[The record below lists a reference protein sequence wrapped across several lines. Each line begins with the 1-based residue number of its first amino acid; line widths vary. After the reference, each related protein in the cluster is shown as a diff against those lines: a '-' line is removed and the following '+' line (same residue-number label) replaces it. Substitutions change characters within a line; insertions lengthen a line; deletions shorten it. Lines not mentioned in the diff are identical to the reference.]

1 MAQSLPLHEGD
12 GINRGPTTTPCV
24 RQMTKRRRHPREQ
37 LPSSSS
43 SSSSSSSPPTL
54 LLLLNREEEKDNDDD
69 YCNHHH
75 EDCGECP
82 EYDKHHRGRGKVPS
96 SILCRAAARRIIPL
110 ATMALI
116 LLRGIILLS
125 ACSAKWRGG
134 GGVGDDDDGGVGGG
148 GWPAASPPPGT
159 SRYGPPTATSNELI
173 SLFERALLNDDL
185 GATPFVPL
193 VLEGGKLL
201 CRRGH
206 KYRYARL
213 RTRFFVQMIRSGLLS
228 SRSPAA
234 QLPPPP
240 SGEGPVAGF
249 DPVRDDG
256 GGGGGGGGSLPILV
270 MDGDEN
276 GCNVVQRRDEYQ
288 GRDLDFPRLAWS
300 TLNHAR
306 HGWRCRA
313 LSMPSYETWKYY
325 RRSRR
330 TASDWERAFEIDGAA
345 HPWSSKIRKAVWRGS
360 TTYEGHQYHASE
372 LGETPRG
379 RLVKIGM
386 ERRPELFDV
395 AFHKINQKFASR
407 RKELAS
413 EFRVDGR
420 ISPMN
425 MMKYMGM
432 YARITTLIVEMSNIR
447 APPRPFRVH
456 FHFFSL
462 TL

>member
-1 MAQSLPLHEGD
+1 MAQTLPHEGD

-37 LPSSSS
+37 LPASSSP
-43 SSSSSSSPPTL
+43 SPPTL
-54 LLLLNREEEKDNDDD
+54 LLLNREDEKDNDD
-69 YCNHHH
+69 YCNHH
-75 EDCGECP
+75 EDGGECP
-82 EYDKHHRGRGKVPS
+82 GDNKHHRGRGKVPS
-96 SILCRAAARRIIPL
+96 SILCRAAARKMIL
-110 ATMALI
+110 FATMALI

-125 ACSAKWRGG
+125 ACAKWC
-134 GGVGDDDDGGVGGG
+134 GGVGGG
-148 GWPAASPPPGT
+148 WPASPPPGT
-159 SRYGPPTATSNELI
+159 SRYGPPMATSNELI
-173 SLFERALLNDDL
+173 SRFEHALLNDDL

-201 CRRGH
+201 CRKGH
-206 KYRYARL
+206 KYRYTRL

-228 SRSPAA
+228 PPSSAA
-234 QLPPPP
+234 PPPL

-249 DPVRDDG
+249 DPVRDDDDDDD
-256 GGGGGGGGSLPILV
+256 GGGGGGSLPILV

-276 GCNVVQRRDEYQ
+276 GCNVVQRKDEYQ
-288 GRDLDFPRLAWS
+288 GRNLDFPRLAWS
-300 TLNHAR
+300 TLNFAR
-306 HGWRCRA
+306 HKWRCHA

-330 TASDWERAFEIDGAA
+330 TASDWERAFEIDGTAY
-345 HPWSSKIRKAVWRGS
+345 PWSSKMRKAVWRGS
-360 TTYEGHQYHASE
+360 TTYEGHQYHKSE

-386 ERRPELFDV
+386 GQRPDLFDV

-420 ISPMN
+420 ISPMD

-432 YARITTLIVEMSNIR
+432 YARITLIVEMSNIR
-447 APPRPFRVH
+447 APPPFPRT
-456 FHFFSL
+456 FSFFVL
-462 TL
+462 TV